1 MTQDTENSI
10 GSTDVGASTE
20 NSTPSTHYSMP
31 LEGIL
36 SYGTSTVIPWEPAAS
51 TNTYNLPDTDAVTW
65 AEVSRVSKPIITLV
79 VGWAIGC
86 ASGALA
92 VIWMLSR

>member
-31 LEGIL
+31 LGAF
-36 SYGTSTVIPWEPAAS
+36 SYGGCVPIQWEPAAS